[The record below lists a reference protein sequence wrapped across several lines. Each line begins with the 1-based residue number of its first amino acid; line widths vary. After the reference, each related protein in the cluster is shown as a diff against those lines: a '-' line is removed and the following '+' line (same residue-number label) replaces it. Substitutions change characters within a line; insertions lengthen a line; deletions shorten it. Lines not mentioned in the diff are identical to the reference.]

1 MPGLSGRAFSISKP
15 VQNDE
20 VLSALLARCA
30 LGDKHAFNTLYRS
43 TSAKLFALALRI
55 LRRQDWAEDVLQDA
69 YINIWQHA
77 ADFARDKAAPMTWIT
92 HIVRNRALDY
102 LRRPQREEFADEDT
116 QENWRDDSV
125 DLLQRLSASRE
136 AKVLTDCFARLEA
149 KQRQTIALAFW
160 QGLAHSELAQHL
172 QQPIGTI
179 KTWVRRGLASLR
191 KCLDSGNEI

>member
-1 MPGLSGRAFSISKP
+1 MKLISTSSP
-15 VQNDE
+15 PDE
-20 VLSALLARCA
+20 ALSALLSRCA
-30 LGDKHAFNTLYRS
+30 LGDKLAFEKLYRAS
-43 TSAKLFALALRI
+43 SAKLFALALRI
-55 LRRQDWAEDVLQDA
+55 LRRQDWAEEVLQDA

-77 ADFARDKAAPMTWIT
+77 ADFARDKAAPMTWMT
-92 HIVRNRALDY
+92 HIVRNRALDW
-102 LRRPQREEFADEDT
+102 LRRPQREEFADEDA
-116 QENWRDDSV
+116 QASWRDDSA

-136 AKVLTDCFARLEA
+136 AKVLSDCLARLEA

-191 KCLDSGNEI
+191 KCLDGA